1 METFLNNLLKHIF
14 KAKIIHI
21 KVKRKS
27 AHSEGASELSFLV
40 ELRPQEKQREHQG
53 KAG

>member
-21 KVKRKS
+21 KVKRKIQDILIQMQMQTRINLKVS
-27 AHSEGASELSFLV
+27 NN
-40 ELRPQEKQREHQG
+40 RID
-53 KAG
+53 